1 MDENKEQIIVPGLYL
16 VSTPIGNMEDIT
28 LRALNVLKKSDV
40 ILCED
45 TRRSGKLL
53 SYFQIKR
60 KLLPYHKFI
69 EKKVSNNIIDLIKK
83 NKVISLISDAGT
95 PTISDP
101 GIVLVNKCIEENLS
115 IYPIPGSS
123 AVTSAVSASGF
134 SDQYLFYGF
143 LTKKKNELK
152 NILKNLCNLNYS
164 IVFFI
169 PASKI
174 NFYLSQFKPYFFD
187 RKIVI
192 AREMTKIHEEFIRGK
207 VESINNLSETLKGE
221 LTIVLSEKIKEKN
234 IKKEINESV
243 KIDIKKM
250 LKKYSHK
257 DVVEFISKKENL
269 PKKMIYN
276 FCLKLRKWNEK
287 KFYNIIFFIFT

>member
-1 MDENKEQIIVPGLYL
+1 MDKNKQQTINPGLYL
-16 VSTPIGNMEDIT
+16 VATPIGNMEDIT
-28 LRALNVLKKSDV
+28 FRALNVLKNSDI

-53 SYFQIKR
+53 SHFQIKS
-60 KLLPYHKFI
+60 KLLSYHKFN
-69 EKKVSNNIIDLIKK
+69 EKKVSNNIIDFIKK
-83 NKVISLISDAGT
+83 NKVVSLISDAGT
-95 PTISDP
+95 PVISDP
-101 GIVLVNKCIEENLS
+101 GIILVSKCIEKDLN

-123 AVTSAVSASGF
+123 AVTSAVSISGF

-143 LTKKKNELK
+143 LTKKENELA
-152 NILKNLCNLNYS
+152 NILKSLCNIDHS

-174 NFYLSQFKPYFFD
+174 NFYMSQFKKYFID

-192 AREMTKIHEEFIRGK
+192 AKEMTKIHEEFIRSE
-207 VESINNLSETLKGE
+207 VQSIKSIPANLKGE
-221 LTIVLSEKIKEKN
+221 LTIVLSEKNKEKN
-234 IKKEINESV
+234 TKKLISESV
-243 KIDIKKM
+243 TMQIKKM

-269 PKKMIYN
+269 PRKMIYN
-276 FCLKLRKWNEK
+276 YCLDLK
-287 KFYNIIFFIFT
+287 K

>member
-1 MDENKEQIIVPGLYL
+1 MDNNKEQIITPGLYL

-28 LRALNVLKKSDV
+28 MRALNVLKKSDI

-53 SYFQIKR
+53 SYFKIKN

-69 EKKVSNNIIDLIKK
+69 EKKISNNIIELIKE
-83 NKVISLISDAGT
+83 NKVVSLISDAGT

-101 GIVLVNKCIEENLS
+101 GIVLINRCIEENLN
-115 IYPIPGSS
+115 IHPIPGPS
-123 AVTSAVSASGF
+123 AVTSAASVSGF
-134 SDQYLFYGF
+134 SDKYLFYGF
-143 LTKKKNELK
+143 LTKKKGELENVFK
-152 NILKNLCNLNYS
+152 NICNLDYS
-164 IVFFI
+164 IIFFI

-174 NFYLSQFKPYFFD
+174 NFYIPEFKKYFFD
-187 RKIVI
+187 RKIII
-192 AREMTKIHEEFIRGK
+192 AKEMTKIHEEFIRSK
-207 VESINNLSETLKGE
+207 VESMSTISKSLKGE

-234 IKKEINESV
+234 FKKEINESV
-243 KIDIKKM
+243 KIEIRKM

-269 PKKMIYN
+269 PKKTIYN
-276 FCLKLRKWNEK
+276 FCLKLRK
-287 KFYNIIFFIFT
+287 

>member
-1 MDENKEQIIVPGLYL
+1 MDKNKQQTVGSGLYL

-28 LRALNVLKKSDV
+28 LRALNVLKKSDI

-53 SYFQIKR
+53 SHFQIKNR
-60 KLLPYHKFI
+60 LLPYHKFN
-69 EKKVSNNIIDLIKK
+69 EKKISNKVVDFIKK

-101 GIVLVNKCIEENLS
+101 GVILINKCIEENLS
-115 IYPIPGSS
+115 VYPIPGPS
-123 AVTSAVSASGF
+123 AVTSAVSVSGF

-143 LTKKKNELK
+143 LTKKENELDK
-152 NILKNLCNLNYS
+152 TLKNLYNLNYS

-174 NFYLSQFKPYFFD
+174 NFYISKFKNYFFD
-187 RKIVI
+187 RKILI
-192 AREMTKIHEEFIRGK
+192 AKEMTKMHEDFIRG
-207 VESINNLSETLKGE
+207 EIASIKILSENLKGE
-221 LTIVLSEKIKEKN
+221 LTVVLSGKNKEKN
-234 IKKEINESV
+234 IQKEMDESV
-243 KIDIKKM
+243 KIEIKKM

-257 DVVEFISKKENL
+257 DVVEFISKKEDL
-269 PKKMIYN
+269 SKKIVYD
-276 FCLKLRKWNEK
+276 FCLKLK
-287 KFYNIIFFIFT
+287 K